1 MTLIELNNYFNS
13 FLKKEDYASD
23 MSLNGIQI
31 QNKEPDSK
39 QITKVAFAVDACETT
54 AKIAAEQGAQAL
66 FVHHGL
72 LWGQCQT
79 ITGSFYKRIATFI
92 NNDLALI
99 GYHIPLDAN
108 NPYGNNYGLA
118 ARLELTELE
127 DFGTW
132 RGMNIGVK
140 GELPTELTINQ
151 IAQKLLRPGKLPPV
165 VIPAGKEKIKTVA
178 IVSGGGSDDVMD
190 AISQNVD
197 LFITGEFAHEHF
209 HYAKEAGI
217 NVIGGGHYETE
228 TVGVSLVMQ
237 KLQADHPGIECIFID
252 EPTGL

>member
-1 MTLIELNNYFNS
+1 MTLLELCKYFDS
-13 FLKKEDYASD
+13 FLHIDDFPSD
-23 MSLNGIQI
+23 PSDNGLQV
-31 QNKEPDSK
+31 QNRDPAGK
-39 QITKVAFAVDACETT
+39 QIKKVAFAVDACQESIDK
-54 AKIAAEQGAQAL
+54 AIAENADVL

-72 LWGQCQT
+72 FWGQCQT

-127 DFGTW
+127 DFGAW

-209 HYAKEAGI
+209 HFAKEAGI

-228 TVGVSLVMQ
+228 TVGVSLVMK
-237 KLQADHPGIECIFID
+237 KLQADHPQIECIFID